1 MLSRRTPSR
10 ATLVLSEIP
19 ACSLEPRVLVAAV
32 HQGSL
37 FAESDTSVSQEIL
50 DAVES
55 LRSEG
60 ELGARGA
67 VFTASVVVDAILDL
81 CNYSADRD
89 LEEVR
94 ILEPSFGRGD
104 FLFPVV
110 RRLLASFD
118 RRGRDPR
125 DDLTELRRCIRA
137 VELHRE
143 TFQDTR
149 GRLGQLLQERGF
161 GGGGIETLLDDWLIN
176 GDYLLT
182 EGLGTFDVVVGNPPY
197 VRQERIPRPL
207 VRTYRARFD
216 TFVSRADLY
225 IVFYEK
231 GLLSLRPKGRLG
243 FICANRWVKN
253 KYGGALRSLVGHNF
267 QLEYFIDLERA
278 DAFKDEV
285 IAYPAI
291 TIMRKHGSRSTLV
304 ATGLRDSTSG
314 LNELVPDLQAVA
326 AGEREPGT
334 GVQRVEVTRESR
346 DPWLLDAPDLI
357 ETLRRLER
365 QFPPLEAAGAKVT
378 IGVATGADRV
388 FLGQFEELPVE
399 RSRKLPLAMASD
411 CRDGRV
417 EWSGMGVVNPFM
429 PDGSLAPLEDFP
441 RLGSYLR
448 QHEAVLRGR
457 HVAKRNPRRWY
468 KTIDRIYPD
477 LLGTPKL
484 LIPDIKGHAAIT
496 YDPGEFYPHHNLY
509 VVMGTTWETRALM
522 TVLRS
527 SIAFSFVAAYSPRMA
542 GGFLRFQA
550 QYLRKIR
557 CPRWDDLNPGLKTR
571 LVDSAFAEQDAC
583 DDVVFDAFGVQSSV
597 REKIRSYAESARVP
611 VSSQ

>member
-1 MLSRRTPSR
+1 M
-10 ATLVLSEIP
+10 
-19 ACSLEPRVLVAAV
+19 AAV
-32 HQGSL
+32 HQDSL
-37 FAESDTSVSQEIL
+37 FAGLDIPPSQEIL
-50 DAVES
+50 DAIES

-60 ELGARGA
+60 ELEARGA
-67 VFTASVVVDAILDL
+67 VFTASVVVEAILDL
-81 CNYSADRD
+81 CKYSADRD

-94 ILEPSFGRGD
+94 LLEPSFGRGD
-104 FLFPVV
+104 FLFPAV
-110 RRLLASFD
+110 RRLFASFD
-118 RRGRDPR
+118 RRGRNPR
-125 DDLTELRRCIRA
+125 GDLPELRRCIRA

-149 GRLGQLLQERGF
+149 ARLGQLLREQGFERGE
-161 GGGGIETLLDDWLIN
+161 IETLLDDWLIN

-182 EGLGTFDVVVGNPPY
+182 EGLGTFDIVVGNPPY
-197 VRQERIPRPL
+197 VRQERIPGPL
-207 VRTYRARFD
+207 LRTYRERFD

-225 IVFYEK
+225 VVFYEK

-253 KYGGALRSLVGHNF
+253 KYGGALRALVSEHF

-291 TIMRKHGSRSTLV
+291 TIMRKHADRSTLV
-304 ATGLRDSTSG
+304 ATGLRDSTCG
-314 LNELVPDLQAVA
+314 LNQLIPDLQAVA
-326 AGEREPGT
+326 AGEREPGA
-334 GVQRVEVTRESR
+334 GVQRVEVIRQST

-357 ETLRRLER
+357 QTLRKLEG
-365 QFPPLEAAGAKVT
+365 QFPPLEAAGSKVT

-388 FLGQFEELPVE
+388 FLGQFEDLPVE
-399 RSRKLPLAMASD
+399 PSRKLPLAMASD

-417 EWSGMGVVNPFM
+417 EWSGMGVINPFM
-429 PDGSLAPLEDFP
+429 PDGSLAPLPDFP
-441 RLGSYLR
+441 RLRSYLR

-457 HVAKRNPRRWY
+457 HVAKRNPGRWY

-477 LLGTPKL
+477 MLETPKL

-496 YDPGEFYPHHNLY
+496 YDPGDFYPHHNLY
-509 VVMGTTWETRALM
+509 VVVGTTWDTRALM

-527 SIAFSFVAAYSPRMA
+527 SIALSFVAAYSPRMA

-557 CPRWDDLNPGLKTR
+557 CPRWEDLKPGLKSR
-571 LVDSAFAEQDAC
+571 LIDSAFAEQAVC
-583 DDVVFDAFGVQSSV
+583 DEVVFDAFGVAGSV
-597 REKIRSYAESARVP
+597 REQIRSYAESARVP
-611 VSSQ
+611 VSAQ